1 MRGLHEPCG
10 GTGSAGLFVFLI
22 FDEDFYSVAD
32 FNIGIV
38 AEFAD
43 GNNAVALVADVN
55 HCLTLVERDD
65 GTFDYF
71 L

>member
-1 MRGLHEPCG
+1 MGQDQL
-10 GTGSAGLFVFLI
+10 AFFVFLI

-55 HCLTLVERDD
+55 HCFALVERDN